1 MEINIGKNIS
11 YFSNDEQNNHKKCS
25 IYKLSVLP
33 EIWDAMKWK
42 KIIAKRWKILR
53 EESLISYVY
62 LQS

>member
-33 EIWDAMKWK
+33 EI
-42 KIIAKRWKILR
+42 
-53 EESLISYVY
+53 
-62 LQS
+62 